1 MNQYDDEQKKHETW
15 LMYFV
20 IFVVGIVIG
29 QLIVSDKNDDFYSEV
44 YNSLPKGCQT
54 LIDDETENINDRN
67 EALSEREEY
76 YR

>member
-1 MNQYDDEQKKHETW
+1 
-15 LMYFV
+15 MYFV
-20 IFVVGIVIG
+20 IFVTGIVIG
-29 QLIVSDKNDDFYSEV
+29 QIIDSNKNDDFYSEV
-44 YNSLPKGCQT
+44 YNSLPKGCQA

>member
-1 MNQYDDEQKKHETW
+1 MNQYEAERKKHETW

-29 QLIVSDKNDDFYSEV
+29 QLIDSDKNDDFYSEV
-44 YNSLPKGCQT
+44 YNSLPKSCQSF
-54 LIDDETENINDRN
+54 IDDETENINDRN

>member
-1 MNQYDDEQKKHETW
+1 MNQYEAERKKHETW

-29 QLIVSDKNDDFYSEV
+29 QLINSDKNDDFYSEV

-54 LIDDETENINDRN
+54 LIDDETDNINHRN
-67 EALSEREEY
+67 EFLREREES